1 MKTAV
6 FKEFKTAQRFT
17 LNDSRHGGGRAERI
31 LAKGLGGLNSSR
43 HGRGG
48 ASLNTSRHGGGGTG
62 GGGGGGG
69 GGVDTRPAIVRAATS
84 LNESRHKLTQGL
96 RRTVSRGQLS
106 DADQGQMHSPVPI
119 CHSMVVEEG
128 SNILILKGT
137 LRRRVGTATLSSLKE
152 EKAVTI
158 IRGVGGPVEFTEGS
172 VVFIMPA
179 VLMARAS
186 AAHQMLMREIEQ
198 RHRDLTAAAADGIR
212 PAKLESGVV
221 SMDAGASP
229 GPRLAKDAMTM
240 AAADEANPLAHPDA
254 LRRRRTLRD
263 AGLAAKAKAAAADAT
278 ADAAGK
284 PGESSSGG
292 DGDGGADHH
301 GGSGEGGR
309 EEAEAPWIGRRVLSV
324 GGETHVV
331 APDHSTARLSISG
344 SSRVGRQGSF
354 VEMQNV
360 PVTAAEGGDDLDDCR
375 DERHD
380 HALIDMMDDRY
391 SGNA

>member
-31 LAKGLGGLNSSR
+31 LAKGLSGLNSSR
-43 HGRGG
+43 HGHGG
-48 ASLNTSRHGGGGTG
+48 ASLNTSRHGGGTG

-69 GGVDTRPAIVRAATS
+69 GAVDTRPAIVRAATS

-96 RRTVSRGQLS
+96 RRTVSRSHLS
-106 DADQGQMHSPVPI
+106 EADQGQMQSPVPI
-119 CHSMVVEEG
+119 CHVMVVEEG
-128 SNILILKGT
+128 SNILVLKGT

-158 IRGVGGPVEFTEGS
+158 IRDVGGPVEFTEGS
-172 VVFIMPA
+172 VVFIMPS
-179 VLMARAS
+179 VLVARAS

-198 RHRDLTAAAADGIR
+198 RHRDLTAAAAADGMR
-212 PAKLESGVV
+212 PPKLESGIV

-263 AGLAAKAKAAAADAT
+263 AGLAAKAKAAAAA
-278 ADAAGK
+278 AAAGK
-284 PGESSSGG
+284 PGESSVGDDG
-292 DGDGGADHH
+292 DGGGGADHH

-360 PVTAAEGGDDLDDCR
+360 PVTAAEGGNDLDDCR